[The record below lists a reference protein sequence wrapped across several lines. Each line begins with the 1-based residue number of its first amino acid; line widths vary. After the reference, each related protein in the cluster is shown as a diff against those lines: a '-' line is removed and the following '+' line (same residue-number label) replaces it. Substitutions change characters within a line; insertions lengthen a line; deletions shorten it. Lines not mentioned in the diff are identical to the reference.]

1 MQRSLANKVA
11 NIVAWLCLLAV
22 PILIFQ
28 AIGLVALDNPH
39 FRQLIIRLEY
49 CETIQEG
56 TANPSNSI
64 DECHFGDIRGQLRS
78 GISLYIDMMGN
89 AALVLGGAAVL
100 LLASGLLIR
109 AERRSDE

>member
-1 MQRSLANKVA
+1 MQRPIAKEVA
-11 NIVAWLCLLAV
+11 NVVAWMCLLGV

-28 AIGLVALDNPH
+28 AISLVAPDNPR

-49 CETIQEG
+49 CEAIQDG
-56 TANPSNSI
+56 PANPSTSI
-64 DECHFGDIRGQLRS
+64 DECDFGDIRGQLRS

-89 AALVLGGAAVL
+89 AALALGGAAVL
-100 LLASGLLIR
+100 LLAAGLLIR